1 MNVELNTYSNNT
13 IKILAISGEMNAN
26 TSSEVD
32 NRLTNLIMGGNKK
45 LIVNLAG
52 LNYISSAGLRV
63 FLSANKLIKKQNGEL
78 RISNL
83 NDLVKEVFE
92 ISGFT
97 MIFSIYSD
105 EKDALKD
112 F

>member
-1 MNVELNTYSNNT
+1 MNVSLNTYSNNT
-13 IKILAISGEMNAN
+13 IKILAISGEMNAV
-26 TSSEVD
+26 TSSEVES
-32 NRLTNLIMGGNKK
+32 RLTNLIMGGNKK
-45 LIVNLAG
+45 LIVNLAE

-83 NDLVKEVFE
+83 NDLVREVFE

-97 MIFSIYSD
+97 MIFNIYPD
-105 EKDALKD
+105 EKDALQN

>member
-13 IKILAISGEMNAN
+13 IKILAVSGEMNAV
-26 TSSEVD
+26 TSKEVE

-63 FLSANKLIKKQNGEL
+63 FLAGNKLIKKQKGEL

-97 MIFSIYSD
+97 MIFDIYPD
-105 EKDALKD
+105 EAAALED